1 LIEKN
6 SIKKIKEKQI
16 TLKRIKTTVTIKLKL
31 NQKIDDKLNIIN
43 I

>member
-6 SIKKIKEKQI
+6 SIKKIWEKQI
-16 TLKRIKTTVTIKLKL
+16 TLKKIKTTVAIKLKL